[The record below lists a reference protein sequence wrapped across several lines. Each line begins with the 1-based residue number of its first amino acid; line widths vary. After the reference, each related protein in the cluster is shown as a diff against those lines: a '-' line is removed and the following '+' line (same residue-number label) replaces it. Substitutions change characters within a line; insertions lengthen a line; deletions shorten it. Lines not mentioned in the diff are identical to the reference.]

1 MAWASQEGQAF
12 IPQENEELDEGAGD
26 GLGEGGTPGQNH
38 RAELM
43 DILMK
48 GTVGSYNKVSC
59 VLRIMLQPLAP
70 TKQMTLHVTRH
81 KSNHSTSSNTW
92 VG

>member
-1 MAWASQEGQAF
+1 MIIRFETRHNQSSTMAWASQEGQAF

-43 DILMK
+43 DILIERNS
-48 GTVGSYNKVSC
+48 G
-59 VLRIMLQPLAP
+59 
-70 TKQMTLHVTRH
+70 
-81 KSNHSTSSNTW
+81 
-92 VG
+92 